1 MKLLRKH
8 KVLSFLYFTVCG
20 TVGFL
25 SSCATVDQELGI
37 DQIPDKLRMKIQ
49 IDTLTEINAYTCS
62 VDSLITSRWEEQYLG
77 SMISPEFGRTQCGL
91 VGEYLFKH
99 CDKQEGE
106 LTVLR
111 SHFVSEDYLSQC
123 FDEMNL
129 SEDVIAGKSLNN
141 EITPAIK
148 GDIIESI
155 IAGIYL
161 DSDLDTA
168 RNFIIDKLHIE
179 NFEEAKNDNY
189 KSQLQELVQANFKC
203 TMKYE
208 TSKVDDYFE
217 AKFYMDEDLV
227 AVGYG
232 KDKTKAEQNCAYV
245 ALNKLFVD

>member
-1 MKLLRKH
+1 MIENKIGYKFKDKKILQRALTLPSKSKENYQR
-8 KVLSFLYFTVCG
+8 LEFLG
-20 TVGFL
+20 
-25 SSCATVDQELGI
+25 
-37 DQIPDKLRMKIQ
+37 
-49 IDTLTEINAYTCS
+49 
-62 VDSLITSRWEEQYLG
+62 DSILN
-77 SMISPEFGRTQCGL
+77 FL

-111 SHFVSEDYLSQC
+111 AHYVSEDHLAEC

-129 SEDVIAGKSLNN
+129 SEDVIVGKSLNN
-141 EITPAIK
+141 EITAAIK
-148 GDIIESI
+148 GDIVESI

-161 DSDLDTA
+161 DGGLDDA
-168 RNFIIDKLHIE
+168 REFIVGKLHIE
-179 NFEEAKNDNY
+179 EFEDAKNDNY

-208 TSKVDDYFE
+208 TEKVDDYFE
-217 AKFYMDEDLV
+217 AKFYMDEDLIS
-227 AVGYG
+227 VGYG

>member
-1 MKLLRKH
+1 MVSKKIGYEFKDKNILKRALTHPSKSKENYQR
-8 KVLSFLYFTVCG
+8 LEFLG
-20 TVGFL
+20 
-25 SSCATVDQELGI
+25 
-37 DQIPDKLRMKIQ
+37 
-49 IDTLTEINAYTCS
+49 
-62 VDSLITSRWEEQYLG
+62 DSILN
-77 SMISPEFGRTQCGL
+77 FL

-203 TMKYE
+203 AMKYE